1 MITYQ
6 IKCFGMLSE
15 IIGEQITIECNTE
28 YSVDEL
34 IKYLEK
40 DYPKLEAIPVKV
52 AQNDHL
58 LDDSAIVLSGTLSMF
73 PPFSGG

>member
-28 YSVDEL
+28 YSVEQL

-52 AQNDHL
+52 AQNDQL
-58 LDDSAIVLSGTLSMF
+58 LDDSAIVISGPLSMF

>member
-52 AQNDHL
+52 AQKDQL
-58 LDDSAIVLSGTLSMF
+58 LDDSAIVLS
-73 PPFSGG
+73 

>member
-15 IIGEQITIECNTE
+15 IIGEQISIECNTE

-34 IKYLEK
+34 IKHLEK

-52 AQNDHL
+52 AQNDQL

>member
-6 IKCFGMLSE
+6 IKFFGVLSE
-15 IIGEQITIECNTE
+15 IIGEQITIESNSE
-28 YSVDEL
+28 WSVEQL

-40 DYPKLEAIPVKV
+40 DYQKLESIPVKV
-52 AQNDHL
+52 AQNDKL
-58 LDDSAIVLSGTLSMF
+58 LDESAILISGTVSMF

>member
-52 AQNDHL
+52 AQKDQL

>member
-6 IKCFGMLSE
+6 IKCFGVLSE
-15 IIGEQITIECNTE
+15 IIGEQITIESNRE
-28 YSVDEL
+28 WSVEQL

-40 DYPKLEAIPVKV
+40 DYQKLESIPVKV
-52 AQNDHL
+52 AQNDKL
-58 LDDSAIVLSGTLSMF
+58 LDESAILISGTVSMF

>member
-6 IKCFGMLSE
+6 IKCFGVLSE
-15 IIGEQITIECNTE
+15 IIGEQITIESNSE
-28 YSVDEL
+28 WSVEQL

-40 DYPKLEAIPVKV
+40 DYQKLESIPVKV
-52 AQNDHL
+52 AQNDKL
-58 LDDSAIVLSGTLSMF
+58 LDDSAIVISGTVSMF

>member
-15 IIGEQITIECNTE
+15 IIGEQISIECNTE

-34 IKYLEK
+34 IKYLSK

-52 AQNDHL
+52 AQNDQL
-58 LDDSAIVLSGTLSMF
+58 LDDSAIVISGTVSMF

>member
-15 IIGEQITIECNTE
+15 IIGEQIIIDCDTE

-34 IKYLEK
+34 IKYLSK

-52 AQNDHL
+52 AQNDKL

>member
-28 YSVDEL
+28 YSVEEL

-52 AQNDHL
+52 AQKDQL

>member
-15 IIGEQITIECNTE
+15 IIGEQITIESNSE
-28 YSVDEL
+28 WSVEQL

-40 DYPKLEAIPVKV
+40 DYQKLESIPVKV
-52 AQNDHL
+52 AQNDKL
-58 LDDSAIVLSGTLSMF
+58 LDESAILISGTVSMF

>member
-52 AQNDHL
+52 AQKDKL